1 MSDKRDKLASL
12 AAELAADFA
21 TRAGEHD
28 RDNSFPVE
36 NVAKMK
42 AAGYTALVIPEK
54 HGGLGGDLE
63 DFALCQEQLAQG
75 CAAAKSAIKM
85 HLFGIGS
92 MVERATGRP
101 KENLFFDVIG
111 RGKQILGGGISEP
124 ETGGDWGYFATRAR
138 RDGASYVLNG
148 RKTFTSLSPV
158 IDLFMVMATI
168 EDSSPPGAATFVVP
182 RCNPGLYFLA
192 TWDA

>member
-75 CAAAKSAIKM
+75 CAATTIAINM

-101 KENLFFDVIG
+101 QENLFFAVIG
-111 RGKQILGGGISEP
+111 RRKQIPTPPLTDP
-124 ETGGDWGYFATRAR
+124 QTRPHSR
-138 RDGASYVLNG
+138 
-148 RKTFTSLSPV
+148 SP
-158 IDLFMVMATI
+158 
-168 EDSSPPGAATFVVP
+168 
-182 RCNPGLYFLA
+182 
-192 TWDA
+192 